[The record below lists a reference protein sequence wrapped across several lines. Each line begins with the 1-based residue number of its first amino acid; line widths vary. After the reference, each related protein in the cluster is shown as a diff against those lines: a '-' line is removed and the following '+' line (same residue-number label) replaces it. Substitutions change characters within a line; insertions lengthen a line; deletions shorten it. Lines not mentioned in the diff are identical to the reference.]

1 VKAMRVENARYH
13 ELINGF
19 TDWLKTLNYAE
30 STIYGWPRYMEEF
43 FFNLEKQRLFLIE
56 NVTGKSVQDYF
67 VYLSRRQKQNLAG
80 ALSLNS
86 LRNRLTALRGFSRY
100 LRETGGG
107 NLDIPVQLPVYRKLD
122 YVILTK
128 KEIKT
133 LYEATDETLLGLR
146 DRAMLGIYYG
156 CGLRR
161 NEGAALN
168 IEDVQLE
175 KEQIFVKKGKGYKE
189 RYVPIAAAIKPDF
202 ENYLNYAR
210 PFLTKPNPK
219 ERAFFIGMHGRRVTH
234 GNLYERLQQLKEKAG
249 IIKPVGLHTLRHS
262 IATHLLQSGMSLEFV
277 SRFLGHSSLE
287 STQIY
292 THIANA

>member
-1 VKAMRVENARYH
+1 VKAMRVENARYR

-19 TDWLKTLNYAE
+19 TDWLETLNYAE
-30 STIYGWPRYMEEF
+30 STVYGWPRYVSEF
-43 FFNLEKQRLFLIE
+43 FFYLEQKDSPAIE
-56 NVTGKSVQDYF
+56 AITGQIVSDYF
-67 VYLSRRQKQNLAG
+67 LYLSRRKKQNLPG

-100 LRETGGG
+100 LRETLQG

-128 KEIKT
+128 KEIKA
-133 LYEATDETLLGLR
+133 LYDATGETLLGLR
-146 DRAMLGIYYG
+146 DKAMLGIYYG

-168 IEDVQLE
+168 LEDVQLE
-175 KEQIFVKKGKGYKE
+175 KEQVFVRKGKGCKE
-189 RYVPIAAAIKPDF
+189 RYVPIATAIKPDF
-202 ENYLNYAR
+202 ENYINYTR
-210 PFLTKPNPK
+210 PLLTKLNP
-219 ERAFFIGMHGRRVTH
+219 EETAFFVSLRGKRTLDS
-234 GNLYERLQQLKEKAG
+234 NLYERLQRLKEKAG

-262 IATHLLQSGMSLEFV
+262 IATHLLRSGMSLEFV
-277 SRFLGHSSLE
+277 SHFLGHSSLE

-292 THIANA
+292 THIANQ

>member
-1 VKAMRVENARYH
+1 MRVENARYQ

-30 STIYGWPRYMEEF
+30 STVYGWPRYVQEF
-43 FFNLEKQRLFLIE
+43 FSYLEKQNLFLIE
-56 NVTGKSVQDYF
+56 NITGQNVQNYF
-67 VYLSRRQKQNLAG
+67 LYLTRRQKHNLPG

-100 LRETGGG
+100 LRETGQG
-107 NLDIPVQLPVYRKLD
+107 NLDIPVQLPVYRKMD

-128 KEIKT
+128 KEIKA
-133 LYEATDETLLGLR
+133 LYDAADETLLGLR
-146 DRAMLGIYYG
+146 DKAMLGIYYG

-168 IEDVQLE
+168 LEDVQLE
-175 KEQIFVKKGKGYKE
+175 KEQVFVRKGKGCKE
-189 RYVPIAAAIKPDF
+189 RYVPIATAIKPDF
-202 ENYLNYAR
+202 ENYINHAR
-210 PFLTKPNPK
+210 PFLTKLNPK
-219 ERAFFIGMHGRRVTH
+219 ETSFFVSLRGKRTLS
-234 GNLYERLQQLKEKAG
+234 GNLYERLQRLKEKAG

-277 SRFLGHSSLE
+277 SRFLGHTSLE

-292 THIANA
+292 THIANR